1 MKQEVDMT
9 ELALAAIIGLL
20 VGAGATSAVFM
31 NRPQEPSGVHQG
43 TEQAIQQL
51 TQLDLTKPVCE
62 PSYIATHTDLLCR
75 ELTCLQFS
83 RGLDAKTAGSQ
94 CESISNVRN
103 KIAIMDYCAE
113 KTEPESAK
121 ECLEI
126 FWRRN

>member
-1 MKQEVDMT
+1 MT
-9 ELALAAIIGLL
+9 ELALAAIIGLI
-20 VGAGATSAVFM
+20 VGAGATAAVTM
-31 NRPQEPSGVHQG
+31 NKPQEVSGGHEG

-62 PSYIATHTDLLCR
+62 PTYIATHTDLLCR

-83 RGLDAKTAGSQ
+83 RGLDAQTAGSQ

-103 KIAIMDYCAE
+103 KIAIMDYCSK
-113 KTEPESAK
+113 KTEPDAAK